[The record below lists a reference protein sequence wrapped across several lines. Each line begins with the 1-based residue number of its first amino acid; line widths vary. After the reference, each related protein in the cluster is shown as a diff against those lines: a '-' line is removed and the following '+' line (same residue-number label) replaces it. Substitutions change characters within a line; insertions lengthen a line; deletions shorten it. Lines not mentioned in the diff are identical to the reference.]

1 MYMHI
6 YYRSPPQSGIQ
17 STQELQAS
25 TSVINRDPN
34 VQQSIASQQPTQFQ
48 NIAGPVQPIYGNP
61 AGQPLYYVP
70 GYPYPRQE
78 YVQDPVKMA
87 YANLPTQP
95 HPTSFNPQLYGGNI
109 LSTPQQPYQP
119 VILVQP
125 TPVPICS
132 SVRPTSGDNYLTLSV
147 LMTFLVLL
155 VGGWPSLLCTISAL
169 LVSFNAKEEEKRG
182 NIAAARTKT
191 NISLGLNIAAVMFVV
206 VVWSVVAIP
215 VAVTHKHSADVTRC
229 GEGGFGCGEGGVGCG
244 EGGAGCGEGGAGR
257 GEGGAGRGE
266 GGAGRGEGVLDVAKV
281 VLDVGNVVLDVAKV
295 VLDVAKVVLDVA
307 KVVLDVAK
315 VVLDVA
321 KVVLDVAKVVLDVAK
336 VVLDVGKVVLDVAKV
351 VLDVAKVVLD
361 VAKVVLDV
369 AKVVLDVA
377 KVVLDVGKVVLD
389 VAKVVLDVAKVVL
402 DVAKVVLDVGK
413 VVLDVGKV
421 VLDGVQHCH
430 HLRHLPIT
438 TAF

>member
-6 YYRSPPQSGIQ
+6 YYRSAPPQSGIQ

-25 TSVINRDPN
+25 TSVINRDST

-125 TPVPICS
+125 TPVPISS

-182 NIAAARTKT
+182 NIAAARTKA
-191 NISLGLNIAAVMFVV
+191 NISLGLNIAAVVFVV

-215 VAVTHKHSADVTRC
+215 VAVTVSAQTSAKSPYCSSAASSLYYCYQSSCYMYNFHGLSYNCYYSSSYSYSVASNYYSSGYYSTYYQC
-229 GEGGFGCGEGGVGCG
+229 GLSYQLICV
-244 EGGAGCGEGGAGR
+244 
-257 GEGGAGRGE
+257 
-266 GGAGRGEGVLDVAKV
+266 
-281 VLDVGNVVLDVAKV
+281 
-295 VLDVAKVVLDVA
+295 
-307 KVVLDVAK
+307 
-315 VVLDVA
+315 
-321 KVVLDVAKVVLDVAK
+321 
-336 VVLDVGKVVLDVAKV
+336 
-351 VLDVAKVVLD
+351 
-361 VAKVVLDV
+361 
-369 AKVVLDVA
+369 
-377 KVVLDVGKVVLD
+377 
-389 VAKVVLDVAKVVL
+389 
-402 DVAKVVLDVGK
+402 
-413 VVLDVGKV
+413 
-421 VLDGVQHCH
+421 
-430 HLRHLPIT
+430 
-438 TAF
+438 